1 MGLRLLFIIIGVCA
15 FNRLFVQRSP
25 RARVDVF
32 KGYTVKGTGQK
43 VTGRWEP
50 GGLRPL
56 HLLKNAPEQLRR
68 NPCTISIFTTAFYTF
83 QACLSILKRL
93 KKL

>member
-1 MGLRLLFIIIGVCA
+1 MVGPFKNNQTI
-15 FNRLFVQRSP
+15 
-25 RARVDVF
+25 

-56 HLLKNAPEQLRR
+56 HLLK
-68 NPCTISIFTTAFYTF
+68 
-83 QACLSILKRL
+83 KRARAA
-93 KKL
+93 KTQSMHDFNF